1 MAFEGKKA
9 VVTGAS
15 LGLGRAIAVSLAEQG
30 ADVAGFDIRSAENKE
45 MSEEVRSLGRR
56 GVAIRCDISDRS
68 DVRRA
73 VGETMEAFGRIDILV
88 NNAGVFELGPVVGA
102 DFDQLADSYERQLGV
117 NARGTFLCTLAVLPV
132 MLKQGG
138 GDVLNVI
145 TNHVHRDHYRAEAAE
160 HAYDA
165 SKWAQWSLT
174 ETMALELKEHGI
186 RVRGLCPAA
195 TDTPMLRSLMP
206 EPSPKQLGDHT
217 GIYSLMMPED
227 VALAAVNMLNWCAE
241 GPVGV
246 SPLVIYREDAER
258 LVKVPMG

>member
-1 MAFEGKKA
+1 MMFEGKRA
-9 VVTGAS
+9 VVTGSA
-15 LGLGRAIAVSLAEQG
+15 LGLGRAIAAALAEQG
-30 ADVAGFDIRSAENKE
+30 ADVAGFDIRSAENLE
-45 MSEEVRSLGRR
+45 MAGQVRGLGRK
-56 GVAIRCDISDRS
+56 GLAIHCDVSDRN

-73 VGETMEAFGRIDILV
+73 VSETVQSFGRIDILV
-88 NNAGVFELGPVVGA
+88 NNAGIFELGPMIGA
-102 DFDQLADSYERQLGV
+102 DFDRAVDSYERQQGV

-132 MLKQGG
+132 MRRQGG
-138 GDVLNVI
+138 GDVLNII
-145 TNHVHRDHYRAEAAE
+145 TNHVHRERYAAEAAE

-195 TDTPMLRSLMP
+195 TDTPMLRSFMP
-206 EPSPKQLGDHT
+206 EPSAEALGQHT

-227 VALAAVNMLNWCAE
+227 VALAAVNMLKWGAE

-246 SPLVIYREDAER
+246 SPLIIYREDAEK
-258 LVKVPMG
+258 LAKIKA